1 MLMSGQ
7 LEKQSK
13 LIVGSKNAGNSRQLA
28 RSHSR
33 VRRRRRR
40 STRSALSLLDSA
52 WSGMVNWSPLL
63 IIECDAVTE
72 DFLLDL
78 NAEPELS
85 SYLALSLC
93 PPWSLSLLHCGFF
106 SKVQPSE
113 TNFLYIVTR
122 PSQRPSCL
130 CLPHT
135 HTHRRTQ
142 SYCVCV
148 RVCLRFLLQLPRW
161 LDKARVDARVKLALP
176 AGSAANNVP

>member
-28 RSHSR
+28 RSHSQA
-33 VRRRRRR
+33 RRRRRR

-135 HTHRRTQ
+135 HTRTHVHNRT
-142 SYCVCV
+142 VCV
-148 RVCLRFLLQLPRW
+148 
-161 LDKARVDARVKLALP
+161 
-176 AGSAANNVP
+176 SAFPVAAASMA